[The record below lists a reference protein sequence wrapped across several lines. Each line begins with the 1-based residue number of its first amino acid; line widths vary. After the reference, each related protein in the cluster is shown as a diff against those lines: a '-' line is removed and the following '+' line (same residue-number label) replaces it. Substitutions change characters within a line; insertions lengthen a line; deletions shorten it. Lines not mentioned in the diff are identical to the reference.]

1 MARRRR
7 RVKPHGAQVGVALV
21 SLAFFAAAYLSLMRA
36 TLDYS
41 RLESGRTASDRDEV
55 YFVLHTGLLAGALVA
70 GFIVGKWL
78 NGLGAA
84 YATLFGVF
92 LVAFMVLAQI
102 GSYELACE
110 GHNDLIRHWVC

>member
-1 MARRRR
+1 M
-7 RVKPHGAQVGVALV
+7 GVAAL
-21 SLAFFAAAYLSLMRA
+21 SLAFFAAAYLALMRA

-41 RLESGRTASDRDEV
+41 RLEGGRTASDRDEV
-55 YFVLHTGLLAGALVA
+55 YFVLHMGLLAGALVA

-84 YATLFGVF
+84 YATLFGAF
-92 LVAFMVLAQI
+92 LAAFMVLAQI

-110 GHNDLIRHWVC
+110 GHNGLIRYWVC